1 MIKWGIYPLGY
12 SDFFKITGNK
22 AYSPVPAVKDQ
33 NNKRNGGYNMPRNI
47 FAEPLS
53 DDVFVKSPQP
63 QKRLN
68 DIDSKIMN
76 KSLLNYLPTDSL
88 RLELLLENAEAELEI
103 TQSEINAQKVLNLDK
118 DNQKMQ
124 ELTAKKALL
133 EKQIKGYKEQYRELG
148 FLYKISDFFSE
159 LYQSVK
165 EKALNLKESFV
176 QNTLVQILAGFIPEI
191 KQKAYVSSLIEK
203 FNAVQLKTSSVMNQ
217 KTSPYGEKD
226 SYAKEYEDL
235 AFKSS
240 LLEFQSKRVLAPK
253 ENLKTKT
260 QERLETLKEKI
271 LFFVSVF
278 VDINVPKT

>member
-1 MIKWGIYPLGY
+1 MGY
-12 SDFFKITGNK
+12 SDFFKISGNK
-22 AYSPVPAVKDQ
+22 TYTPVSQLKDKDK
-33 NNKRNGGYNMPRNI
+33 NRNGKNYMPRNI

-63 QKRLN
+63 QKRIN

-76 KSLLNYLPTDSL
+76 KNLLNYLPTDSL
-88 RLELLLENAEAELEI
+88 RLELLLENAEAELEK
-103 TQSEINAQKVLNLDK
+103 TQREINAQKVLNLDN

-124 ELTAKKALL
+124 ELTVKKELL
-133 EKQIKGYKEQYRELG
+133 ENQIKGYKEQYRDLG

-159 LYQSVK
+159 TYQSAK
-165 EKALNLKESFV
+165 ENVVNLKDAFV

-203 FNAVQLKTSSVMNQ
+203 FKAVQLKTTTVLEQ
-217 KTSPYGEKD
+217 KSSPYGEKD
-226 SYAKEYEDL
+226 SYSKEYEDL

-240 LLEFQSKRVLAPK
+240 ILEFQSKRILSPK
-253 ENLKTKT
+253 ENLKNKT
-260 QERLETLKEKI
+260 QERLETIKEKI

-278 VDINVPKT
+278 VDINVPKA

>member
-1 MIKWGIYPLGY
+1 
-12 SDFFKITGNK
+12 
-22 AYSPVPAVKDQ
+22 
-33 NNKRNGGYNMPRNI
+33 MPRNI

-63 QKRLN
+63 QKRIN

-76 KSLLNYLPTDSL
+76 KNLLNYLPTDSL
-88 RLELLLENAEAELEI
+88 RLELLLENAEAELEK
-103 TQSEINAQKVLNLDK
+103 TQREINAQKVLNLDN

-124 ELTAKKALL
+124 ELTVKKELL
-133 EKQIKGYKEQYRELG
+133 ENQIKGYKEQYRDLG

-159 LYQSVK
+159 TYQSAK
-165 EKALNLKESFV
+165 ENVVNLKDAFV

-203 FNAVQLKTSSVMNQ
+203 FKAVQLKTTTVLEQ
-217 KTSPYGEKD
+217 KSSPYGEKD
-226 SYAKEYEDL
+226 SYSKEYEDL

-240 LLEFQSKRVLAPK
+240 ILEFQSKRILSPK
-253 ENLKTKT
+253 ENLKNKT
-260 QERLETLKEKI
+260 QERLETIKEKI

-278 VDINVPKT
+278 VDINVPKA